1 VTQPE
6 WSYRVPLDRIGRE
19 AVRHDL
25 VASEADCHALARRF
39 GLIALAD
46 VHADWTLHLDAIGP
60 FLDGRVSALAT
71 QACVATGDP
80 VVQAISTT
88 ATIRFVAAD
97 GAAQDEIELS
107 ADDCDEMEHDGQAID
122 LGEAAAQTLMLAL
135 DPYPRS
141 PGADAALK
149 AAGVLGEGETG
160 PFAALKGLLA
170 DRP

>member
-6 WSYRVPLDRIGRE
+6 WSHRIALDRIGRE
-19 AVRHDL
+19 AVAHHVTATD
-25 VASEADCHALARRF
+25 ADCAALAKRF

-46 VHADWTLHLDAIGP
+46 VEADWTVRLDATGP
-60 FLDGRVSALAT
+60 LIAGKVTAHVT

-80 VVQAISTT
+80 VVQTITAD

-97 GAAQDEIELS
+97 NPEQEEIELS
-107 ADDCDEMEHDGQAID
+107 SHDCDVMEHDGQAID

-141 PGADAALK
+141 AHADAVLK
-149 AAGVLGEGETG
+149 AAGVLDEGATG
-160 PFAALKGLLA
+160 PFAALKGLLEK
-170 DRP
+170 R